1 VNPGCS
7 AIRPSSPAS
16 CPRSAALRAAQAGR
30 IPATVPLACAIAPQW
45 AHTEGLTVLI
55 VAEVYLALIAGL
67 ALSMAFS
74 PLSGGPVAT
83 LEAIVQAGS
92 DESRM
97 AAATPLPRWRSPDDP
112 DAT

>member
-1 VNPGCS
+1 
-7 AIRPSSPAS
+7 
-16 CPRSAALRAAQAGR
+16 
-30 IPATVPLACAIAPQW
+30 
-45 AHTEGLTVLI
+45 
-55 VAEVYLALIAGL
+55 
-67 ALSMAFS
+67 MAFS

>member
-1 VNPGCS
+1 
-7 AIRPSSPAS
+7 
-16 CPRSAALRAAQAGR
+16 
-30 IPATVPLACAIAPQW
+30 
-45 AHTEGLTVLI
+45 
-55 VAEVYLALIAGL
+55 
-67 ALSMAFS
+67 MAFS
-74 PLSGGPVAT
+74 PLSGGPAAT